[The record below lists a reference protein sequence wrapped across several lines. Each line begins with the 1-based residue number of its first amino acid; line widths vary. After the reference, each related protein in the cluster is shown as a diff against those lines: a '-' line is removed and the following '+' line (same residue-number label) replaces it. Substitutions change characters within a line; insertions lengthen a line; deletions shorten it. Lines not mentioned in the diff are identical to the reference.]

1 MAENRKRMVQ
11 YTLVNEKEG
20 RVQVRNL
27 EDSKDTFEFLLS
39 EAVPRIW
46 LIWNTLDE
54 SEQYAILYGIR
65 QSTSDGGSAEKTG
78 AGKLALIRKKYNKYF
93 VERQIHARE
102 SGVGKVKVDKTKVF
116 AKARELASQFGLSEE
131 QAVAMA
137 EKLLS

>member
-27 EDSKDTFEFLLS
+27 EHANDTFEFLLS
-39 EAVPRIW
+39 ETVPRVW

-102 SGVGKVKVDKTKVF
+102 SGVGKVKVDETKVF

-131 QAVAMA
+131 QTVGRGV
-137 EKLLS
+137 KSVV

>member
-93 VERQIHARE
+93 VERQIHVRE
-102 SGVGKVKVDKTKVF
+102 SGVDKVKVDKTKVF

>member
-27 EDSKDTFEFLLS
+27 DDSKDTFEFLLS
-39 EAVPRIW
+39 EAVPRVW

-102 SGVGKVKVDKTKVF
+102 SGVGKVKVDREKVK
-116 AKARELASQFGLSEE
+116 AKARELAAKFGLTEE
-131 QAVAMA
+131 RAEEMAM
-137 EKLLS
+137 ELLS